1 MNCPECGKEME
12 SGWVYSRGVL
22 FWSSKPDKIWKIPE
36 KKSVA
41 LSSVAEYPAGYICKD
56 CRKVILEY

>member
-1 MNCPECGKEME
+1 MTCPECGKEME
-12 SGWVYSRGVL
+12 YGWVYSRGVS
-22 FWSSKPDKIWKIPE
+22 FWSPKPDKIWKIPD

-41 LSSVAEYPAGYICKD
+41 LSSVAEYPIGHICKD